1 MAAVCVGEAALCEIH
16 LMRFE
21 TTRAPEQFR
30 AGEEHCNRALAIDP
44 SSGEAAVALGQF
56 YLEQGRNSL
65 AREAFTRA
73 INESDTL
80 ADARMG
86 LGSVAVAEG
95 RNADAEH
102 EFRLAVDAE
111 PGYWRTYTALGNF
124 LFQTGRG
131 TEALA
136 QHRHAATLAQHDG
149 VALNNIG
156 ASLYLSGQ
164 LEAAA
169 GAWRAA
175 LELEPIAPTFSNLG
189 AAYYLLGDFDNAVAM
204 YERSVA
210 LGADD
215 YRTWSNLA
223 DARAFAHRGDAAAA
237 YTTAERLIQREL
249 ALNSNDALA
258 RVGLAAV
265 KAALGDTKAAT
276 EALDRALR
284 GNATDDWQLHYVAA
298 VADIR
303 LGLPADAQPHID
315 AAIRAGYP
323 KVLIDL
329 DPALRALPGNPQRGN
344 SEATP

>member
-1 MAAVCVGEAALCEIH
+1 
-16 LMRFE
+16 
-21 TTRAPEQFR
+21 
-30 AGEEHCNRALAIDP
+30 
-44 SSGEAAVALGQF
+44 
-56 YLEQGRNSL
+56 
-65 AREAFTRA
+65 
-73 INESDTL
+73 
-80 ADARMG
+80 MG
-86 LGSVAVAEG
+86 LGSVAAAEG

-131 TEALA
+131 KEALA
-136 QHRHAATLAQHDG
+136 LHRHAATLAQHDG

-156 ASLYLSGQ
+156 ASLFLSGQ
-164 LEAAA
+164 LDAAA

-175 LELEPIAPTFSNLG
+175 LELAPIAPTYSNLG
-189 AAYYLLGDFDNAVAM
+189 ATYYLLGDFDNAVAM

-210 LGADD
+210 LGPDD

-223 DARAFAHRGDAAAA
+223 DARAFALRGDAVAA
-237 YTTAERLIQREL
+237 YATAERLIEREL
-249 ALNSNDALA
+249 ALNSSDALA

-284 GNATDDWQLHYVAA
+284 DNATDDWQLHYVAA

-303 LGLPADAQPHID
+303 LGLAADAQPHID

-329 DPALRALPGNPQRGN
+329 DPALRALPGNPPRGN
-344 SEATP
+344 NEGTP